1 MCKKNLEVALHT
13 IVAYAILP
21 SRVVVLAQEVTGT
34 KAEKTQTKT
43 EKQYSV
49 LVMASTSSQIIRIK
63 SGETEST
70 TVQA

>member
-1 MCKKNLEVALHT
+1 MCKKLEVALHT
-13 IVAYAILP
+13 IVANAILP

-49 LVMASTSSQIIRIK
+49 LVMASTS
-63 SGETEST
+63 
-70 TVQA
+70 